1 MPRVEDPQLLDHA
14 VIKRPNQLDPGDRAV
29 ERGRAGDQGE
39 RLRVTLVCTF
49 RVESDALA
57 RNSAARDRP
66 PDNRAPDP
74 HRSADRLGEE
84 GVLFYQA
91 SSQKLGRASMV
102 LEGDHVD
109 GGFGDGQPCAQ
120 QRGQH
125 PAHVGE
131 RRRPNRRSEK
141 IRARRQVWQIGVP
154 ERDRGELSY
163 PTILGQIGF
172 LPNPEPT
179 TLIDRLDDSPAAG
192 YQNDLPSRITQQ
204 RRDEAACHAPCADQ
218 QATRR
223 AHVELSTT
231 CGTLESRVSG
241 EPKFAARSKMY
252 SASRRS
258 ASGTPL

>member
-57 RNSAARDRP
+57 RNSAARDRSP
-66 PDNRAPDP
+66 
-74 HRSADRLGEE
+74 DRLGEE

-91 SSQKLGRASMV
+91 SSQKLGRAPMV

-120 QRGQH
+120 QRGQR

-131 RRRPNRRSEK
+131 RRSPNRRSEK
-141 IRARRQVWQIGVP
+141 IRARRQVRHVGVP
-154 ERDRGELSY
+154 ERDRGDLSY